1 MARWRAGVN
10 TGPVVAPVGRL
21 PRPFDINGLLY
32 CICGGVGRPDAAQAR
47 DRRVQQHCTTLH
59 PAHLVLAGLRP
70 PGRDAGIDLDVTKS
84 PVASVGAML
93 GRLEGCTRCRCCE
106 LSPSRPHLRLAPF
119 STATAL
125 PTRATWF
132 SSAPWELAA
141 RSGMVARSAP
151 LPVGTPMPAW
161 LAWLRSDRNYVT
173 SECNR
178 GRRGAGYVVSPLQT
192 VIQILSHRSARSV
205 RRASQSPAQGLR
217 LGSGSHG
224 SNSKYS
230 LIHGRAIAY
239 QSTLQSL
246 ATPVRNGPKA
256 ARVHGACPAPP
267 PPGRQPAKPCA
278 PRPLQPCCRH
288 EISWK
293 PPRRML
299 SPAAAPVCSGQ
310 RAMRGGCQEV
320 NTDHPS
326 WPHACL
332 AKRWC
337 GARPAS
343 GWDGMCALIPTW
355 LLVDASERRV
365 NCNCCYG
372 CGAASTH
379 AHALMAER
387 CANG

>member
-1 MARWRAGVN
+1 
-10 TGPVVAPVGRL
+10 
-21 PRPFDINGLLY
+21 
-32 CICGGVGRPDAAQAR
+32 
-47 DRRVQQHCTTLH
+47 
-59 PAHLVLAGLRP
+59 
-70 PGRDAGIDLDVTKS
+70 
-84 PVASVGAML
+84 ML

-205 RRASQSPAQGLR
+205 RRASQPPAQGLR

-267 PPGRQPAKPCA
+267 PLADSRPNRA
-278 PRPLQPCCRH
+278 PRDPCSR
-288 EISWK
+288 
-293 PPRRML
+293 
-299 SPAAAPVCSGQ
+299 AAGMKSHGSH
-310 RAMRGGCQEV
+310 RGGCFHQRPPPCAAV
-320 NTDHPS
+320 SAP
-326 WPHACL
+326 CGV
-332 AKRWC
+332 
-337 GARPAS
+337 GARRLILTTHPGHMLAWLNAGVVHDQPA
-343 GWDGMCALIPTW
+343 GGTACAP
-355 LLVDASERRV
+355 
-365 NCNCCYG
+365 
-372 CGAASTH
+372 
-379 AHALMAER
+379 
-387 CANG
+387 